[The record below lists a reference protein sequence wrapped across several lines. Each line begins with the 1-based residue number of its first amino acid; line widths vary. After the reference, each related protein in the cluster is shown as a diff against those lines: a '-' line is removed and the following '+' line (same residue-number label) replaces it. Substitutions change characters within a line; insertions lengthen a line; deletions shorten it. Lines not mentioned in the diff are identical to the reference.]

1 MSELRRRHGGEQA
14 EVSEDKALPKDA
26 AQGLEAE
33 TVEEQA
39 ESKAEP
45 AEEKA
50 DSKDEQERSRPVTKQ
65 QPRPGRGRSGEK
77 AAARNGV
84 DADVLD
90 KVLALM
96 EAQQFNKAAAK
107 IQQLLVKH
115 PEDSILLHNLGVV
128 YTEQGCFAD
137 AEEVFLK
144 AWDAQKKDNKVN
156 YATMYGL
163 ATVLT
168 EQGTTPKLL
177 QAEALF
183 HDFLAKAIAQEERG
197 VTETYQALTGLADCL
212 EKQKRWAQAV
222 EAWQASVELGTNMF
236 GANSKIMIAHLDK
249 LARAE
254 RLSRY
259 QKVMRVL
266 LWTITICAIAYTFWV
281 WYKAGMPTPWGDA
294 YGYYFSTQEQATGH
308 ALTDAVP
315 VPAPA

>member
-1 MSELRRRHGGEQA
+1 MSELRRRHGADQV
-14 EVSEDKALPKDA
+14 EVSEDKALPKEETK
-26 AQGLEAE
+26 GLEAE
-33 TVEEQA
+33 PVEEKA
-39 ESKAEP
+39 ESK
-45 AEEKA
+45 EE
-50 DSKDEQERSRPVTKQ
+50 ERSRSTEKQ

-77 AAARNGV
+77 VATRKGV
-84 DADVLD
+84 DPDVLD
-90 KVLALM
+90 KVLSLM

-107 IQQLLVKH
+107 IQQLLTKH

-144 AWDAQKKDNKVN
+144 AWDAQKLDNKVN

-236 GANSKIMIAHLDK
+236 GADSKIMLAHQDK

-259 QKVMRVL
+259 QKVMRVF
-266 LWTITICAIAYTFWV
+266 LWTITFCAIAYTIWV
-281 WYKAGMPTPWGDA
+281 WYKAGMPTPWADA
-294 YGYYFSTQEQATGH
+294 YGYYFSTASQTTGH
-308 ALTDAVP
+308 VLSDAGP
-315 VPAPA
+315 VSSAGPDA

>member
-1 MSELRRRHGGEQA
+1 MSELRRRHGEQA
-14 EVSEDKALPKDA
+14 EAAEDRALPKEEGK
-26 AQGLEAE
+26 GLEAE
-33 TVEEQA
+33 PEAEKPEE
-39 ESKAEP
+39 E
-45 AEEKA
+45 
-50 DSKDEQERSRPVTKQ
+50 DRSRATNKQ

-77 AAARNGV
+77 TVSRSTGV

-90 KVLALM
+90 KVLAMM

-107 IQQLLVKH
+107 IQQLLTKH
-115 PEDSILLHNLGVV
+115 PEDPILLHNLGVV

-144 AWDAQKKDNKVN
+144 AWDAQKKENKVN

-168 EQGTTPKLL
+168 EQATTPKLL

-183 HDFLAKAIAQEERG
+183 HDFLAKAIAQEEKG

-212 EKQKRWAQAV
+212 EKQKRWAQAC
-222 EAWQASVELGTNMF
+222 EAWQASVELGCNMF
-236 GANSKIMIAHLDK
+236 GENSKIMIAHKEK

-259 QKVMRVL
+259 QKVMRFL
-266 LWTITICAIAYTFWV
+266 LWTITVCAIAYTFYV
-281 WYKAGMPTPWGDA
+281 WYQAGMPTPWGDA
-294 YGYYFSTQEQATGH
+294 YGYYFSTTQSTGH
-308 ALTDAVP
+308 ALSDAPEV
-315 VPAPA
+315 VGNEAVA